1 MRDKILLSF
10 LVLVVIV
17 AAGVYLG
24 AQSPALASSS
34 AANDQPQVR
43 TITVNGS
50 GKVTL
55 SPNMA
60 NISIGVQTENENA
73 SKAVS
78 ANNTQAQKVITA
90 LKNAGIPAEK
100 IRTTD
105 FSIYPRQE
113 YNQDGEVERTT
124 YVVNNTVYITVNDLT
139 KVGGILDTA
148 VQAGANNI
156 SGIQFDVTD
165 RSEANKQALQAAV
178 QNAHSRAEIIAEAAE
193 VGLGAVQ
200 SIQSFIS
207 GGEAVMY
214 RNVMAQP
221 AAPAEVPIS
230 PGQMDITVEVTVV
243 YEIAPK

>member
-10 LVLVVIV
+10 LVLIVIV

-24 AQSPALASSS
+24 TQSPALASSS

-55 SPNMA
+55 SPDMA

-78 ANNTQAQKVITA
+78 TNNTQAQKVITA

-113 YNQDGEVERTT
+113 YDQNGEVVRTT

-178 QNAHSRAEIIAEAAE
+178 QNAHSRAVIIAEAAD

-200 SIQSFIS
+200 SIQTSIS
-207 GGEAVMY
+207 GGETAIY

-230 PGQMDITVEVTVV
+230 PGQMDITVEITVV